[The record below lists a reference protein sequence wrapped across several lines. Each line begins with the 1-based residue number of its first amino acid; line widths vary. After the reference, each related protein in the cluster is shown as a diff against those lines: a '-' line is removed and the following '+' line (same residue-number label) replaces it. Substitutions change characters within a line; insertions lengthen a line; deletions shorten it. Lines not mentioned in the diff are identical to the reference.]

1 MIVIRLWTDNDEG
14 EADGDDVEILL
25 LFAQAHETLVKH
37 SGNAL
42 GFSAGNSCMYEV
54 APTDMGKGV
63 KLADWR
69 FCDLGSWNCANIYN
83 FKFQVLFTLL
93 LLSPFSRSMLSAGV
107 RRCGRETTFV

>member
-14 EADGDDVEILL
+14 EANGDDVEILL

-54 APTDMGKGV
+54 ARAPTDMGKGV

-93 LLSPFSRSMLSAGV
+93 LLFPSHAP
-107 RRCGRETTFV
+107 